1 MQINYVRVEKLL
13 PLADNPRTID
23 GKGRRR
29 LRESLRAFGLF
40 KPLLVWQNPDKEAVV
55 IGGNQRLDVIKE
67 MLGRGEKVP
76 DTIPVVYFE
85 GTEQEARMVA
95 IRDNQSDG
103 DWDWSM
109 LPNYIE
115 ELDNLVDPEF
125 DDLNLTGFDAA
136 TLSDL
141 RALADAVETTPEE
154 PSNKEEGDGSTR
166 SHKRPEQTYVD
177 HRFAMFTVGNL
188 RGKVTMD
195 VYGRWLQIFEAYS
208 KFLDTTDVG
217 VVINAM
223 LKDWR
228 KAR

>member
-1 MQINYVRVEKLL
+1 MWKNAEKEL
-13 PLADNPRTID
+13 
-23 GKGRRR
+23 
-29 LRESLRAFGLF
+29 
-40 KPLLVWQNPDKEAVV
+40 VV

-67 MLGRGEKVP
+67 MLERGEKVP
-76 DTIPVVYFE
+76 DSIPVVYFE
-85 GTEQEARMVA
+85 GTEQAARMVA

-141 RALADAVETTPEE
+141 RALADTVETTPEVSGDKQDE
-154 PSNKEEGDGSTR
+154 DGSTR

-208 KFLDTTDVG
+208 KFSDSTDVG
-217 VVINAM
+217 VIVSAM
-223 LKDWR
+223 LEDWR
-228 KAR
+228 KSR